1 MNELVISAFTFD
13 ALALLLFVITMIVGF
28 SYKLEWF
35 SNALTTTGKYCI
47 KQNYK
52 VWPKLIS
59 FYKKIAL
66 LILLYGFLMIFFS
79 ILGVVFSLVIY
90 FLDNKNKFIYKLFGL
105 DLTFLLLFPAFIS
118 KTFIWYINQ
127 IKWEKINNKMD
138 DEYLIEKNIDAN
150 TNQKQL
156 NISSAKYKYK
166 ILGKFRFVN
175 FLPKK
180 FNTFS
185 FEKKQFIVYMNLVLD
200 YDKTLFAESSSNYS
214 GDFTLLN
221 INMFKDEAIKY
232 EIIQKT

>member
-13 ALALLLFVITMIVGF
+13 ALALLLFVITMIIGF

-35 SNALTTTGKYCI
+35 SNSLTTASKYCI

-59 FYKKIAL
+59 FYKKSFINIAL
-66 LILLYGFLMIFFS
+66 WLFNDIFS
-79 ILGVVFSLVIY
+79 TLGVVFSLIVY

-118 KTFIWYINQ
+118 KTLIWYINQ

-138 DEYLIEKNIDAN
+138 DQYLIEKNIDAN
-150 TNQKQL
+150 TNEKQL

-166 ILGKFRFVN
+166 ILGKFCFVN
-175 FLPKK
+175 FLLRK
-180 FNTFS
+180 FDVFS
-185 FEKKQFIVYMNLVLD
+185 FEKKKFIVYMNLVLD
-200 YDKTLFAESSSNYS
+200 YDKTLFAESSWNYS
-214 GDFTLLN
+214 GDFALLN

-232 EIIQKT
+232 EII